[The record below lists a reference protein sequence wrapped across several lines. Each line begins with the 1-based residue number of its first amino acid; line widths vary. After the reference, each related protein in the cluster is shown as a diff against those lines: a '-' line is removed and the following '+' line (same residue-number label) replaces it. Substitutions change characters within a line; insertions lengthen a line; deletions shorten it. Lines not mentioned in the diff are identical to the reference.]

1 MGITLSLG
9 ACPAPPSWRKIK
21 PEPKEPVLTE
31 PLTATRTTDHDIQ
44 IGERILILLRAILVI
59 LLTMVLGTV
68 GILLCILRPGGSA
81 LIPVARLWSRLIL
94 KTYGVRFRPVYDPG
108 LDALRPYVY
117 VANHQSQFDI
127 PALVLSMPTD
137 FRMVAKREL
146 LYIPIFGWALWLAG
160 FIFIERTDRDKAIR
174 RLERTLSTIRRGTS
188 VVVFAEGTRSP
199 DGQLLPFKKG
209 GFILAMKAG
218 VPIVPVSI
226 YGGHQVLPKG
236 SLRVR
241 PGTIHV
247 IFGAPI
253 STSEYS
259 PDSSSKDVLIATVR
273 ERIMAGLEIPLAT
286 PGGSDRL
293 SGEGSTAP
301 NRSPVR

>member
-1 MGITLSLG
+1 M
-9 ACPAPPSWRKIK
+9 PAS
-21 PEPKEPVLTE
+21 
-31 PLTATRTTDHDIQ
+31 RTTAHEME

-59 LLTMVLGTV
+59 LYTIVLGTT
-68 GILLCILRPGGSA
+68 GIVFCILRPGGAA
-81 LIPVARLWSRLIL
+81 LMPVARLWSKLVL
-94 KTYGVRFRPVYDPG
+94 KTYGVGFRPIHHPG
-108 LDALRPYVY
+108 FDSTRAYVY

-188 VVVFAEGTRSP
+188 VVVFVEGTRSP
-199 DGQLLPFKKG
+199 DGRLLPFKKG
-209 GFILAMKAG
+209 GFVLAIKAG

-226 YGGHQVLPKG
+226 HGGYQVLPKG

-259 PDSSSKDVLIATVR
+259 PESPSKDALIATVR
-273 ERIMAGLEIPLAT
+273 NRIAAGLELPTAG
-286 PGGSDRL
+286 PGKRG
-293 SGEGSTAP
+293 
-301 NRSPVR
+301 

>member
-44 IGERILILLRAILVI
+44 IGERILILLRAILVV

-127 PALVLSMPTD
+127 PALVLSMPCD
-137 FRMVAKREL
+137 FRIVAKREL

-174 RLERTLSTIRRGTS
+174 RLERTLGTIRRGTS
-188 VVVFAEGTRSP
+188 VVVFVEGTRSP
-199 DGQLLPFKKG
+199 DGHLLPFKKG

-259 PDSSSKDVLIATVR
+259 PDSPSKEDLIATVR
-273 ERIMAGLEIPLAT
+273 ERIATGLQIPPAA
-286 PGGSDRL
+286 
-293 SGEGSTAP
+293 SGRRG
-301 NRSPVR
+301 